1 MTARYRC
8 STRLN
13 STKHQADRHPGE
25 AAVFRVSSLGAAP
38 AGPLGLMPCAPA
50 ELARGVRLAPV
61 PARRPG
67 RGRPDTPRTFHD
79 DRMPSPGGQVS
90 EMAEKARTLRP
101 CVA

>member
-1 MTARYRC
+1 MTTAVTTRPVTPHPLC
-8 STRLN
+8 SEFLYLV
-13 STKHQADRHPGE
+13 K
-25 AAVFRVSSLGAAP
+25 AAP

-50 ELARGVRLAPV
+50 ELARGVRLTPV

-67 RGRPDTPRTFHD
+67 RGGPDTPRSTFQD